1 MSHNRRKKAWPSPVS
16 DLLSPGVIRVDDTT
30 EILTLLRLIA
40 RNETVLRLENYYK
53 GLPVSYEATI
63 LALGSDYA
71 ELRCNRYQI
80 ACLYLNRETCLVG
93 DEIAVPIAAQVAF
106 LRPSSLSVVLHRFQY
121 ARNKIGL
128 RNQIR
133 VQPEEPVVVH
143 LRLKNALSAV
153 QGLLADISTEGL
165 GLYLDRSLF
174 LPRLYQPG
182 VEVSLTLKLPI
193 SVTPARQT
201 GNLTIT
207 TGDLTTRFSRE
218 QIRGLNL
225 GLEPGEAQRKPGVP
239 AGQEMPS
246 GQITARGILINLRP
260 ELHSQRYRLGI
271 RFFPDERTRQTIAQF
286 ISLRQS
292 AIIREFKTLYEA
304 ISQLDQA

>member
-1 MSHNRRKKAWPSPVS
+1 MSHNRRTKAWLGPVS
-16 DLLSPGVIRVDDTT
+16 DPFSPGVIRVDDTA

-40 RNETVLRLENYYK
+40 RNKTVLRLANYYK
-53 GLPVSYEATI
+53 GLPISYEASI
-63 LALGSDYA
+63 LAIGSDYA

-80 ACLYLNRETCLVG
+80 ACLYLNRETHLIG
-93 DEIAVPIAAQVAF
+93 DEIAVPIAAQVAL
-106 LRPSSLSVVLHRFQY
+106 LRPSSLSVILHGFQY

-165 GLYLDRSLF
+165 GLYLERSLF

-182 VEVSLTLKLPI
+182 IEVSLTLKLPV
-193 SVTPARQT
+193 SGTPTRQT
-201 GNLTIT
+201 ENLTMT

-225 GLEPGEAQRKPGVP
+225 GLEPGETQRRPNAP

-246 GQITARGILINLRP
+246 GQITARGILTNLRP
-260 ELHSQRYRLGI
+260 ELHNQRYRLGI

-304 ISQLDQA
+304 IRQLDQA